1 MTENEIQ
8 KALSSVSLKDKA
20 QLTAGVSPNR
30 TAEKGSFRSLFLCDG
45 PSGIRMPNVKS
56 DSLSGV
62 SDSQPT
68 SVFPVGSCLANS
80 WDEEDFYLEGE
91 AIGKECAYFGVD
103 LLLGPA
109 LNIQRN
115 PLCGRNFEYYS
126 EDPLLSGLF
135 AGQFTLGL
143 QRHGAGA
150 CLKHYCCNGN
160 EKYRFVGD
168 SIVSRRALSEIYL
181 RNFDYAVRIGH
192 PYAVMTAY
200 NQVNHTF
207 CSENAYLLKD
217 KLRDEFGF
225 QGLVMTDWGGTHNKV
240 EALKNGLNL
249 EMPGCIVHNV
259 RIVKEAVEQG
269 TLKEE
274 ELNEAILPMLEVAK
288 WTEKKEEIGKEILD
302 SNAVLAVKFA
312 LDGAVLLRNEKD
324 ILPLKKETPLAVI
337 GDFFTYM
344 RYQGSG
350 SSMLTPYA
358 LSTFESA
365 FNKRGISYEFAQG
378 YEDGENKVDLKK
390 EKEALELAKKK
401 DVIVFFGGLSDF
413 DESEGFDK
421 TSLHMPENQFHLLVE
436 LQKLG
441 KPIVFMMSTGT
452 PVDLDGLDFVTAIL
466 NLGPAGEGAGEAGT
480 QLLFGEANPSGHL
493 AQTWPLHY
501 EDVPL
506 AKEFTSSPIEYY
518 KDEVYC
524 GYRYY
529 ETVNKEV
536 RYPFGYGLSYTTF
549 AISSFEAKV
558 EENKIHFAASIKNT
572 GHVGGK
578 TVLQIYAT
586 KPRIGPKKELVSF
599 KKVYLEP
606 QEEKTVEWD
615 CPMERLSSYDA
626 SKDRLSVQKGQYLFH
641 CGFSVADTPF
651 QKEISIDGEEGDF
664 NAPLE
669 LGISDEEFCKRIG
682 VEYRLY
688 VPGKKP
694 YSLETP
700 ISEFSS
706 PIGKIFRKS
715 TSYFGGELQYK
726 KGKKIKDPVKR
737 ASEMKAGNFVRR
749 LMPANSLRSLCFSS
763 GGLFT
768 YELALLLE
776 GLVNN
781 HPIQAL
787 KNFHKEKKENK
798 RYGK

>member
-1 MTENEIQ
+1 MDQQEKEN
-8 KALSSVSLKDKA
+8 ALSSVSLKDKA

-30 TAEKGSFRSLFLCDG
+30 TAERGSFRSLFLCDG
-45 PSGIRMPNVKS
+45 PSGLRMPNVKS

-126 EDPLLSGLF
+126 EDPLLSGLY
-135 AGQFTLGL
+135 AGHFTLGV
-143 QRHGAGA
+143 QRSGAGA

-168 SIVSRRALSEIYL
+168 SIVSKRALSEIYL

-192 PYAVMTAY
+192 PYSVMTAY
-200 NQVNHTF
+200 NQVNHVF
-207 CSENAYLLKD
+207 CSENGYLLKD

-225 QGLVMTDWGGTHNKV
+225 RGLVMTDWGGTHDKV
-240 EALKNGLNL
+240 EGLKNGLNL
-249 EMPGCIVHNV
+249 EMPGCVVHNV
-259 RIVKEAVEQG
+259 RIVHEAVEQG
-269 TLKEE
+269 NLKEE
-274 ELNEAILPMLEVAK
+274 ELNEAILPMLEVA
-288 WTEKKEEIGKEILD
+288 
-302 SNAVLAVKFA
+302 NALLAVKLA
-312 LDGAVLLRNEKD
+312 VDGAVLLRND
-324 ILPLKKETPLAVI
+324 HGVLPLKKESSLAVI
-337 GDFFTYM
+337 GDFFAHM

-358 LSTFESA
+358 LSTFEDA
-365 FNKRGISYEFAQG
+365 FKKRNVSYEFAAG
-378 YEDGENKVDLKK
+378 YEDGENKVDTKK
-390 EKEALELAKKK
+390 ETEALELAKKK

-421 TSLHMPENQFHLLVE
+421 SSLRMPENQFHLLLE

-441 KPIVFMMSTGT
+441 KPVVFMMSTGT
-452 PVDLDGLDFVTAIL
+452 PVDLDGLDSVTAIL
-466 NLGPAGEGAGEAGT
+466 NLGPAGEGVGEAGT
-480 QLLFGEANPSGHL
+480 KLLFGEANPSGHL
-493 AQTWPLHY
+493 AQTWPFHY

-529 ETVNKEV
+529 ETVNKKV

-549 AISSFEAKV
+549 EISSFEAKA
-558 EENKIHFAASIKNT
+558 EENKIHFTASIKNA
-572 GHVGGK
+572 GHVEGK

-586 KPRIGPKKELVSF
+586 KPRVGPKKELVSF
-599 KKVYLEP
+599 QKVYLEP

-615 CPMERLSSYDA
+615 CLLERLSSYDA

-641 CGFSVADTPF
+641 CGFSVVETLF
-651 QKEISIDGEEGDF
+651 QKEVSIDGEEGDF

-682 VEYRLY
+682 VEYRPH

-694 YSLETP
+694 YTLETP
-700 ISEFSS
+700 LMEYRTGM
-706 PIGKIFRKS
+706 GKMFRKA

-781 HPIQAL
+781 HPVKAL

-798 RYGK
+798 KYGK

>member
-1 MTENEIQ
+1 MDKQEIEN
-8 KALSSVSLKDKA
+8 ALSSVSLKDKA

-30 TAEKGSFRSLFLCDG
+30 TAERGSFRPLFLCDG
-45 PSGIRMPNVKS
+45 PSGLRMPNVKS
-56 DSLSGV
+56 DSLAGV

-126 EDPLLSGLF
+126 EDPLLSGLY
-135 AGQFTLGL
+135 AGQFTLGV
-143 QRHGAGA
+143 QRSGAGA

-168 SIVSRRALSEIYL
+168 SVVSKRALSEIYL

-192 PYAVMTAY
+192 PYSVMTAY
-200 NQVNHTF
+200 NQVNHVF
-207 CSENAYLLKD
+207 CSENGYLLKD

-225 QGLVMTDWGGTHNKV
+225 RGLVMTDWGGTHDKV
-240 EALKNGLNL
+240 EGLKNGLNL
-249 EMPGCIVHNV
+249 EMPGCVVHNV
-259 RIVKEAVEQG
+259 RIVQEAVKQG
-269 TLKEE
+269 SLKEE
-274 ELNEAILPMLEVAK
+274 ELNEAILPLLEVAK
-288 WTEKKEEIGKEILD
+288 WTEKKEKVGKEILNT
-302 SNAVLAVKFA
+302 NALLAEKLAV
-312 LDGAVLLRNEKD
+312 DGAVLLRND
-324 ILPLKKETPLAVI
+324 QGILPLRKEASFAVI
-337 GDFFTYM
+337 GDFFAHM

-358 LSTFESA
+358 LSTFENA
-365 FNKRGISYEFAQG
+365 FKKRKIPYEFVAG
-378 YEDGENKVDLKK
+378 YEDGENKVDAKK
-390 EKEALELAKKK
+390 ETEALELAKKK
-401 DVIVFFGGLSDF
+401 DIIIFFGGLSDF

-421 TSLHMPENQFHLLVE
+421 TSLCLPKNQLHLLLE

-441 KPIVFMMSTGT
+441 KPIVFMMFTGT
-452 PVDLDGLDFVTAIL
+452 PVDLDGLDLVTAIL
-466 NLGPAGEGAGEAGT
+466 NLGPAGEGIGEAGT
-480 QLLFGEANPSGHL
+480 RLLFGEENPSGHL
-493 AQTWPLHY
+493 AQTWPFHY

-506 AKEFTSSPIEYY
+506 AEEFTSSPIEYY
-518 KDEVYC
+518 KDDVYC

-529 ETVNKEV
+529 ETVNKKV

-549 AISSFEAKV
+549 EISSFEAKA
-558 EENKIHFAASIKNT
+558 EENKIHFTSLVKNT

-578 TVLQIYAT
+578 TVIQIYAT
-586 KPRIGPKKELVSF
+586 KPRVGPKKELVSF

-606 QEEKTVEWD
+606 GETKTVEWD
-615 CPMERLSSYDA
+615 CPLERLSSYDA
-626 SKDRLSVQKGQYLFH
+626 SKDCLNIQKGEYLFH
-641 CGFSVADTPF
+641 CGFSVDETPF
-651 QKEISIDGEEGDF
+651 QKEVSVDGEEGDF
-664 NAPLE
+664 DAPLE
-669 LGISDEEFCKRIG
+669 LGVSDEEFCKRIG
-682 VEYRLY
+682 VEYRPY

-694 YSLETP
+694 YTLET
-700 ISEFSS
+700 SLLEYRTGF
-706 PIGKIFRKS
+706 GEMFCKA

-763 GGLFT
+763 GGMFP

-781 HPIQAL
+781 HPIKAL

-798 RYGK
+798 KYGK